1 VTPTTFRFEDAAPG
15 VKLIVLNRPERLNA
29 INWQMVEELEETFR
43 WLRAHSEVRAV
54 VLTGEGRA
62 FCAGLDIKD
71 PNSFD
76 QENTVHAYDLQEMIG
91 SMFAHLAE
99 VPQPVIAAING
110 PATGGGFVMA
120 LASDIRIAAPEA
132 RFNMANVRIGFSG
145 CDLGSSY
152 WLPRIV
158 GVGLAAELM
167 LTGRFLHA
175 PEAETRGIVSRL
187 VDADALLDSALEIA
201 SDIARNSPFAIRMT
215 KQVLAANVDAPS
227 LRAAIELENRTQIL
241 CTRTND
247 FEEALAAFQ
256 EKREPNFVGS

>member
-1 VTPTTFRFEDAAPG
+1 MNPSTFRLEDAAPG
-15 VKLIVLNRPERLNA
+15 VKLITLARPDRLNA
-29 INWQMVEELEETFR
+29 INWQMVREFEETFLL
-43 WLRAHSEVRAV
+43 LREDADVRAV

-71 PNSFD
+71 PASFD
-76 QENTVHAYDLQEMIG
+76 QDNAVHAYDLQEMIG
-91 SMFAHLAE
+91 RMFANLAE
-99 VPQPVIAAING
+99 LPQPIIAAVNG
-110 PATGGGFVMA
+110 PASGGGFVLA
-120 LASDIRIAAPEA
+120 LASDLRLATPAS

-167 LTGRFLHA
+167 MTGRFVTA
-175 PEAETRGIVSRL
+175 EEAEVRGL
-187 VDADALLDSALEIA
+187 VNRVVPQEELLTESIELAA
-201 SDIARNSPFAIRMT
+201 DIARNSPFAVRMT

-241 CTRTND
+241 CTRTHD
-247 FEEALAAFQ
+247 FEEALLAFQ
-256 EKREPNFVGS
+256 EKREPRFSGS